1 MTPQTP
7 PQPTNGAFPAL
18 SADIAPLD
26 PSAATNRRRQAV
38 ERCISR
44 AERGY
49 CTARRRRGLR
59 AGAALL
65 AVAAALAVPTAAL
78 AEAGAQSQHAAPK
91 TTLPDVEDEV
101 MCPVCGT
108 ALNLSFSPQADRER
122 AFIQREI
129 NEGKTKEQ
137 IKAELV
143 TQYGTN
149 VLAEPPKSGFDLT
162 AWLVPGIAILV
173 AAAAIALGLWRWR
186 RAGRAREATATPE
199 GTLDASE
206 RERLDSD
213 LSRYDL

>member
-1 MTPQTP
+1 MTPQPIPLTS
-7 PQPTNGAFPAL
+7 NGAFPAH

-26 PSAATNRRRQAV
+26 PSAGTSRHRQPV

-78 AEAGAQSQHAAPK
+78 AEAGAPSHATPK

-122 AFIQREI
+122 AFIRREI
-129 NEGKTKEQ
+129 AEGKTKEQ
-137 IKAELV
+137 IKSDLV
-143 TQYGTN
+143 EQYGTN

-162 AWLVPGIAILV
+162 AWLVPGLAILV
-173 AAAAIALGLWRWR
+173 AAVAIGLGLWRWR
-186 RAGRAREATATPE
+186 RAGRSREAAAPPE
-199 GTLDASE
+199 GAVDPSE

-213 LSRYDL
+213 LARYDL